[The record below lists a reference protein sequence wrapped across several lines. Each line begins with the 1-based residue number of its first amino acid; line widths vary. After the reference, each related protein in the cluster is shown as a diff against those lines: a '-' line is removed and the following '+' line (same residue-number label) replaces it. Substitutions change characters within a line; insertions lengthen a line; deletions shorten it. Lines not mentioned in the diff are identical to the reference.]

1 MSRMNRREWLT
12 NLAAL
17 GLGGCARFAVR
28 PPTPAASM
36 DVKGQWEPRPDEK
49 FYVLIFGSQSK
60 PKIPRLTHTWAT
72 FVRVQQHG
80 AAQGAEIEHHTISW
94 LPATLEIHLLDFH
107 VEKGYKL
114 HLHETFQT
122 VLKNQERVCEWGP
135 YECRPRLYYR
145 SLVQKE
151 FLESGQIGYQ
161 CVDDI
166 GEAARKGNGCDCI
179 HAVTDMDPLFTRSR
193 YPLRRF
199 GDVASEFLV
208 KQVWERD
215 LLIHPEQTHDWLQEP
230 LGLNQYPIT
239 HRCYRGQVNEELA
252 RRTRESSM

>member
-12 NLAAL
+12 TLAPL

-36 DVKGQWEPRPDEK
+36 DVRGMWEPRPDEK

-60 PKIPRLTHTWAT
+60 PKIAGWTHSWAAL
-72 FVRVQQHG
+72 VRVQQHG
-80 AAQGAEIEHHTISW
+80 GSQGLEIESFTMSW
-94 LPATLEIHLLDFH
+94 LPATLEIHPWRFQ
-107 VEKGYKL
+107 VEKGHNFRL
-114 HLHETFQT
+114 LETIQF
-122 VLKNQERVCEWGP
+122 VLKNQEHVSEWGP
-135 YECRPRLYYR
+135 YECRPELYYR
-145 SLVQKE
+145 SFVQTE

-161 CVDDI
+161 AIDVV

-179 HAVTDMDPLFTRSR
+179 HALTDEDPLFNRNH

-199 GDVASEFLV
+199 GDIASKFIV

-215 LLIHPEQTHDWLQEP
+215 LLIHPEQTHDWLNEA

-239 HRCYRGQVNEELA
+239 HRCYEGKVNERLA
-252 RRTRESSM
+252 RKARESSM